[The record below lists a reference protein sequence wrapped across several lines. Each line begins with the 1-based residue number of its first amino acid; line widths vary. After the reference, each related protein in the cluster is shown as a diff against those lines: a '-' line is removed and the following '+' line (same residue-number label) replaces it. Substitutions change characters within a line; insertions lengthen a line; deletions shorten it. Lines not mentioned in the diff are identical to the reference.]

1 MASLSDLINSNK
13 SINDQLNDINPKD
26 YKFLNALN
34 IKKTTM
40 PYIGKGYAETWPV
53 GETGDPNYMMRP
65 SDIPINQHGISVFK
79 PDQWREHDTAGE
91 GLHIDPLAHGYRI
104 KLLQS
109 LSPSQLKRAKTEFN
123 DYSFG
128 NNLPETNRI
137 HNLTDALLRG
147 YTVGQA
153 PEEFNQSFYTPEQ
166 KQMLNELKNYMHTGI
181 KPNSTLED
189 YLRQPSGIR

>member
-40 PYIGKGYAETWPV
+40 PYIGKGYAETWPI

-65 SDIPINQHGISVFK
+65 SDIPMNQHGISVFK
-79 PDQWREHDTAGE
+79 PDQWREQDTAGE

-109 LSPSQLKRAKTEFN
+109 LSPEQLKRAKNEFN

-128 NNLPETNRI
+128 GNLPETNRI

-153 PEEFNQSFYTPEQ
+153 PEEFNQSFYRPEQ
-166 KQMLNELKNYMHTGI
+166 KQMLNELKNYMHTGV
-181 KPNSTLED
+181 KPNSTLQD